1 MQNNG
6 DSTKL
11 LLRIQV
17 IEANLLRDTENFG
30 KMDPYFLIED

>member
-6 DSTKL
+6 DTTKPL
-11 LLRIQV
+11 LKIQV
-17 IEANLLRDTENFG
+17 LEANLLRDTENFG